1 MSEPLLKVTDLSMYY
16 KTKTET
22 VRAVEDVSFSI
33 GVGQT
38 FGLVGESGCG
48 KSTTARSIIRL
59 LPKTGQIVAGQVL
72 YQGRDVAKMSQ
83 RELRDIRGKEI
94 GMIFQDPM
102 TSLNPVT
109 TVGKQLYESL
119 EGQGLD
125 KQGMHERA
133 VELLRM
139 VNIPEPEERL
149 GNYVHELSGGMRQ
162 RVMIAIALAP
172 RPKLLLADEPTT
184 ALDVTIQDQVI
195 CLINSLKE
203 QLGMSVLLV
212 THDLG
217 VVNEM
222 CDQVG
227 VMYAGRI
234 VEIGSRR
241 QVLDKPHHPYTEG
254 LIRSLPAEHDTRS
267 RLQSI
272 PGMPPNLA
280 REIVG
285 CPFAP
290 RCPYATAICRSEAP
304 GVVDRLD
311 GHLVWCHHADE
322 NDRAKVTETTGVLDP
337 REEGAA

>member
-59 LPKTGQIVAGQVL
+59 LPKPGQIVAGQVL

-149 GNYVHELSGGMRQ
+149 GNYVHELSGGMRR
-162 RVMIAIALAP
+162 RVSLARALAYDSDV
-172 RPKLLLADEPTT
+172 LVLDEPLRELDAAT
-184 ALDVTIQDQVI
+184 AAAVLRLIDQ
-195 CLINSLKE
+195 
-203 QLGMSVLLV
+203 SVGDRLLLLV
-212 THDLG
+212 THD
-217 VVNEM
+217 
-222 CDQVG
+222 
-227 VMYAGRI
+227 
-234 VEIGSRR
+234 RR
-241 QVLDKPHHPYTEG
+241 QAEALGCHVID
-254 LIRSLPAEHDTRS
+254 LP
-267 RLQSI
+267 
-272 PGMPPNLA
+272 
-280 REIVG
+280 V
-285 CPFAP
+285 
-290 RCPYATAICRSEAP
+290 
-304 GVVDRLD
+304 
-311 GHLVWCHHADE
+311 
-322 NDRAKVTETTGVLDP
+322 
-337 REEGAA
+337 

>member
-1 MSEPLLKVTDLSMYY
+1 
-16 KTKTET
+16 
-22 VRAVEDVSFSI
+22 
-33 GVGQT
+33 
-38 FGLVGESGCG
+38 
-48 KSTTARSIIRL
+48 
-59 LPKTGQIVAGQVL
+59 
-72 YQGRDVAKMSQ
+72 
-83 RELRDIRGKEI
+83 
-94 GMIFQDPM
+94 
-102 TSLNPVT
+102 
-109 TVGKQLYESL
+109 
-119 EGQGLD
+119 
-125 KQGMHERA
+125 
-133 VELLRM
+133 
-139 VNIPEPEERL
+139 
-149 GNYVHELSGGMRQ
+149 
-162 RVMIAIALAP
+162 
-172 RPKLLLADEPTT
+172 
-184 ALDVTIQDQVI
+184 
-195 CLINSLKE
+195 
-203 QLGMSVLLV
+203 MSVLLV